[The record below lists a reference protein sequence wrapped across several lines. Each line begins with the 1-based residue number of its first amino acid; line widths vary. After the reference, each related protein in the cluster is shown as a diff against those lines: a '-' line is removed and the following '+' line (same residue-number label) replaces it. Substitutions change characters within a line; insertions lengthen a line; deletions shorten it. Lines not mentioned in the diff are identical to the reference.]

1 MKYILLSL
9 SIAFVSSS
17 MVVASD
23 SMTSIDPEKPRKK
36 LSLEKQAEQGR
47 IDSKK
52 LEQAQLEK
60 ARAAA
65 QETVEREQDV
75 LSHQESGEWQD
86 EQRQKAKA
94 QFDERAER
102 ENKYLKQAQEAGA
115 KERQI
120 SEEQ

>member
-23 SMTSIDPEKPRKK
+23 TMTSIDSEKPRKK

-102 ENKYLKQAQEAGA
+102 ENKYLKQAQEAAA

>member
-23 SMTSIDPEKPRKK
+23 TMTSIDPEKPRKK

-65 QETVEREQDV
+65 KETVEREQDV

-102 ENKYLKQAQEAGA
+102 ENKYLKQAQEAAA